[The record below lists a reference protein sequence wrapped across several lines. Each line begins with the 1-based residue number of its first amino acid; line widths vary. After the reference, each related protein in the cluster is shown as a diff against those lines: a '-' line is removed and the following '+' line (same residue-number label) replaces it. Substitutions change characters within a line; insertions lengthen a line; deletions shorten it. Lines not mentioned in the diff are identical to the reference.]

1 MTSQDTFVAALDQ
14 FGAIGKRVELDAALL
29 DAAADDRARIEEFE
43 VLIPL
48 VGSFNAGKTS
58 LVNAWLQRP
67 NERRLPTDI
76 VPQTALATEIRAAA
90 SAAEER
96 IEIYGEGDNLLRK
109 VDLVQF
115 EAIEKEA
122 LKNDQSQAH
131 YAKARLHSEHLRQ
144 GDRKVLVDMP
154 GLDSGVYTHNAAIQ
168 RYLPLGSYFVMV
180 VDAEQGT
187 LHASGIRQLREF
199 LDQDVESA
207 VLVNKIDKKATGDT
221 TAIVEHIQGQVRE
234 AFGKP
239 VPVHTVSAHSDDV
252 QAFADVLA
260 GVDFD
265 RALTTF
271 WSARTLALFN
281 EAERSLHT
289 RYSALNVSTAESD
302 RLIAELQQK
311 KEALED
317 KLRKD
322 EREIGQ
328 RYSDRAVDR
337 IVRDVRDAIREEASQ
352 LAEVCQHG
360 GEAAFQRE
368 INDIARQTLN
378 RTVDAQQSDTLQEII
393 RNYQVD
399 IDGLNTS
406 FAQFVHNHD
415 KDNEEWSAS
424 RAVPLV
430 DVALDAGRKSWDA
443 ARSVRTTID
452 TSRGLLSG
460 TALAGVLA
468 ATTSIVAPWLE
479 AIIIALPLIL
489 KFFGG
494 TNAEQRQE
502 EQAQQQRRELEMRIR
517 TDTASKVASELRP
530 RVADNYADV
539 ARGMIEQLRQRVSA
553 LVAAV
558 EVDINKSR
566 EEVEAQ
572 QHTAEQRRAELRAAI
587 EDLTKAKQPLEAP
600 A

>member
-1 MTSQDTFVAALDQ
+1 MTSQDTFVTALDR
-14 FGAIGKRVELDAALL
+14 FGAIGKGVELDAALL

-67 NERRLPTDI
+67 KERRLPTDI
-76 VPQTALATEIRAAA
+76 VPKTALATEIRAAA

-96 IEIYGEGDNLLRK
+96 IEIYGEDDKLLRE
-109 VDLVQF
+109 VEDFVQF

-122 LKNDQSQAH
+122 LKNDQPQAH

-180 VDAEQGT
+180 VDAAQGT

-207 VLVNKIDKKATGDT
+207 VLVNKIDKMATKDT
-221 TAIVEHIQGQVRE
+221 AAIVEHIQRQVRE

-271 WSARTLALFN
+271 WRARALALFN

-302 RLIAELQQK
+302 RLVAELQQK

-352 LAEVCQHG
+352 LAEFFQHG

-378 RTVDAQQSDTLQEII
+378 RTVDAQQSDTLQEIV

-406 FAQFVHNHD
+406 FSQFVR
-415 KDNEEWSAS
+415 KDDEGAS
-424 RAVPLV
+424 LDRDLV
-430 DVALDAGRKSWDA
+430 DVAVDAGRKSWNA
-443 ARSVRTTID
+443 ARRTKID
-452 TSRGLLSG
+452 TSGGLLSG
-460 TALAGVLA
+460 TALASVLG
-468 ATTSIVAPWLE
+468 ATTGIVAPWLS

-494 TNAEQRQE
+494 NEQRQG

-517 TDTASKVASELRP
+517 TDAASKVASELRP
-530 RVADNYADV
+530 KVADNYADV
-539 ARGMIEQLRQRVSA
+539 ARGMIEQLRQHVSA

-558 EVDINKSR
+558 EADINKSR

-572 QHTAEQRRAELRAAI
+572 QHTAEQRKTELRAAI

>member
-58 LVNAWLQRP
+58 LVNAWLKRP
-67 NERRLPTDI
+67 DERRLPTDI

-96 IEIYGEGDNLLRK
+96 IEIYGEGDNLLRR
-109 VDLVQF
+109 VDLAQF

-131 YAKARLHSEHLRQ
+131 YAKAQLHSEHLRQ

-154 GLDSGVYTHNAAIQ
+154 GLDSGVRTHNAAIQ

-207 VLVNKIDKKATGDT
+207 VLVNKIDKKATEDT
-221 TAIVEHIQGQVRE
+221 AAIVEHIQRQVRE

-239 VPVHTVSAHSDDV
+239 VPVHTVSAHSNDV

-271 WSARTLALFN
+271 WRARTLALFN

-360 GEAAFQRE
+360 GSDAFQRE

-406 FAQFVHNHD
+406 FSQFVRNHH
-415 KDNEEWSAS
+415 EEWSAS
-424 RAVPLV
+424 RASPLV
-430 DVALDAGRKSWDA
+430 AVAVDAGRKSWDA

-494 TNAEQRQE
+494 ANEQ

-530 RVADNYADV
+530 RVADNYAEV
-539 ARGMIEQLRQRVSA
+539 ARGMIEQLRQHVSA

-558 EVDINKSR
+558 EADINKSR

-572 QHTAEQRRAELRAAI
+572 QHTAEQRKAELRTAI

>member
-1 MTSQDTFVAALDQ
+1 MTSQDTFLTALDQ

-58 LVNAWLQRP
+58 LVNAWLKRP
-67 NERRLPTDI
+67 DERRLPTDI

-90 SAAEER
+90 SVAEER
-96 IEIYGEGDNLLRK
+96 IEIYGEDDNPLRK
-109 VDLVQF
+109 VDLAQF

-122 LKNDQSQAH
+122 LKNDQFQAH

-154 GLDSGVYTHNAAIQ
+154 GLDSGVRTHNAAIQ

-207 VLVNKIDKKATGDT
+207 VLLNKIDKKATEDT
-221 TAIVEHIQGQVRE
+221 SAIVEHIQRQVRE

-239 VPVHTVSAHSDDV
+239 VPVHTVSAHSNDV
-252 QAFADVLA
+252 QAFADVLT

-265 RALTTF
+265 RALATF
-271 WSARTLALFN
+271 WRARALALFN

-311 KEALED
+311 KEALEG

-360 GEAAFQRE
+360 GNEALQRE

-378 RTVDAQQSDTLQEII
+378 RTVDAQQSDTLQEIV

-399 IDGLNTS
+399 IDSLNTS
-406 FAQFVHNHD
+406 FAQFVHNED
-415 KDNEEWSAS
+415 EGWSAP
-424 RAVPLV
+424 RAAPLV
-430 DVALDAGRKSWDA
+430 AVAVDAGRKSWEA
-443 ARSVRTTID
+443 ARRTKID
-452 TSRGLLSG
+452 TSGGLLSG

-468 ATTSIVAPWLE
+468 ATTSFVAPWLE

-494 TNAEQRQE
+494 ANEQQ
-502 EQAQQQRRELEMRIR
+502 QAQQQRHELEMRIR

-530 RVADNYADV
+530 RVAENYAEV
-539 ARGMIEQLRQRVSA
+539 ARGMIEQLRQHVSA

-558 EVDINKSR
+558 EADINKSR

-572 QHTAEQRRAELRAAI
+572 QHTADQRKTELRAAI

>member
-1 MTSQDTFVAALDQ
+1 MTSQDAFVTALDQ

-67 NERRLPTDI
+67 DERRLPTDI

-109 VDLVQF
+109 VDLAQF

-131 YAKARLHSEHLRQ
+131 YAKAQLHSEHLRQ

-154 GLDSGVYTHNAAIQ
+154 GLDSGVRTHNAAIQ
-168 RYLPLGSYFVMV
+168 RYLPRGSYFVMV

-207 VLVNKIDKKATGDT
+207 VLVNKIDKKATEDT
-221 TAIVEHIQGQVRE
+221 SAIVEHIQRQVRE

-239 VPVHTVSAHSDDV
+239 VPVHTVSAHSNDV

-271 WSARTLALFN
+271 WRARALALFN

-302 RLIAELQQK
+302 QLIAELQQK

-378 RTVDAQQSDTLQEII
+378 RTVDAQQSDTLQEIV

-406 FAQFVHNHD
+406 FSQFVRNHH
-415 KDNEEWSAS
+415 EEWSAS
-424 RAVPLV
+424 RASPLV
-430 DVALDAGRKSWDA
+430 AVAVDAGRKSWDA

-494 TNAEQRQE
+494 ANEQ

-530 RVADNYADV
+530 RVADNYAEV
-539 ARGMIEQLRQRVSA
+539 ARGMIEQLRQHVSA

-558 EVDINKSR
+558 EADINKSR
-566 EEVEAQ
+566 EEVDAQ
-572 QHTAEQRRAELRAAI
+572 QHTADQRKAELRAAI
-587 EDLTKAKQPLEAP
+587 EDLTKTKQPLETLA
-600 A
+600 

>member
-1 MTSQDTFVAALDQ
+1 MTSQDTFVTALDQ

-29 DAAADDRARIEEFE
+29 DTAADDRARIEEFE

-67 NERRLPTDI
+67 DERRLPTDI

-271 WSARTLALFN
+271 WSARALALFN

-368 INDIARQTLN
+368 INDIVRQTLN
-378 RTVDAQQSDTLQEII
+378 RTVDAQQSDTLQEIV

-406 FAQFVHNHD
+406 FSQFVRNHH
-415 KDNEEWSAS
+415 EEWSAS
-424 RAVPLV
+424 RASPLV
-430 DVALDAGRKSWDA
+430 AVAVDAGRKSWDA
-443 ARSVRTTID
+443 ARRTKID
-452 TSRGLLSG
+452 TSGGLLGG

-494 TNAEQRQE
+494 ANAEQRQE
-502 EQAQQQRRELEMRIR
+502 EQAQQQRRELELRIR

-530 RVADNYADV
+530 RVAANYADV
-539 ARGMIEQLRQRVSA
+539 ARGMIEQLRQHVSA

-558 EVDINKSR
+558 EADINKSR

-572 QHTAEQRRAELRAAI
+572 QHTADQRKAELRAAI
-587 EDLTKAKQPLEAP
+587 EDLTKARQPLEAP

>member
-14 FGAIGKRVELDAALL
+14 FGAIGKRVELDVALL

-58 LVNAWLQRP
+58 LVNAWLKRP
-67 NERRLPTDI
+67 DERRLPTDI

-96 IEIYGEGDNLLRK
+96 IEIYGEGDKLLQK
-109 VDLVQF
+109 VDLAQF

-122 LKNDQSQAH
+122 LKNDQFQAH

-154 GLDSGVYTHNAAIQ
+154 GLDSGVRTHNAAIQ

-207 VLVNKIDKKATGDT
+207 VLVNKIDKKATEDT

-271 WSARTLALFN
+271 WSARALALFN

-302 RLIAELQQK
+302 RLVAELQQK

-378 RTVDAQQSDTLQEII
+378 RTVDAQQSDTLQEIV

-406 FAQFVHNHD
+406 FSQFVR
-415 KDNEEWSAS
+415 KDDEEWSAS
-424 RAVPLV
+424 RAAPLV
-430 DVALDAGRKSWDA
+430 AVAVDAGRKSWDA
-443 ARSVRTTID
+443 ARRTKID
-452 TSRGLLSG
+452 TSAGLLSG

-468 ATTSIVAPWLE
+468 ATTSLVAPWLE

-494 TNAEQRQE
+494 TNEQ

-539 ARGMIEQLRQRVSA
+539 ARGMIEQLRQHVSA

-558 EVDINKSR
+558 EADINKSR
-566 EEVEAQ
+566 EEVEAE
-572 QHTAEQRRAELRAAI
+572 QHTADQRKTELRTAI

>member
-1 MTSQDTFVAALDQ
+1 MTSQDTFAAALDQ
-14 FGAIGKRVELDAALL
+14 FGAIGKRVELAATLL

-67 NERRLPTDI
+67 EERRLPTDI

-96 IEIYGEGDNLLRK
+96 IEIYGEGDKLLRK
-109 VDLVQF
+109 VDLAQF

-154 GLDSGVYTHNAAIQ
+154 GLDSGVRTHNAAIQ

-239 VPVHTVSAHSDDV
+239 VPVHAVSAHSNDV

-271 WSARTLALFN
+271 WKVRALALFN

-378 RTVDAQQSDTLQEII
+378 RTVDAQQSDTLQEIV

-406 FAQFVHNHD
+406 FSQFVRNHH
-415 KDNEEWSAS
+415 EEWSAS
-424 RAVPLV
+424 RASPLV
-430 DVALDAGRKSWDA
+430 AVAVDAGRKSWDA

-494 TNAEQRQE
+494 ANEQ
-502 EQAQQQRRELEMRIR
+502 EQAQQRRELEMRIR

-530 RVADNYADV
+530 RVADNYAEV
-539 ARGMIEQLRQRVSA
+539 ARGMIEQLRQHVSA

-558 EVDINKSR
+558 EADINKSR

-572 QHTAEQRRAELRAAI
+572 QHTADQRKAELRAAI

>member
-67 NERRLPTDI
+67 EERRLPTDI
-76 VPQTALATEIRAAA
+76 VPQTALATEIRAGA

-96 IEIYGEGDNLLRK
+96 IEIYREGNKLLRK
-109 VDLVQF
+109 VDLAQF

-122 LKNDQSQAH
+122 LKNDQFQAH

-154 GLDSGVYTHNAAIQ
+154 GLDSGVHTHNAAIQ

-207 VLVNKIDKKATGDT
+207 VLVNKIDKKATEAS
-221 TAIVEHIQGQVRE
+221 AIVEHIQRQVRE

-239 VPVHTVSAHSDDV
+239 VPVHTVSAHSNDV

-271 WSARTLALFN
+271 WKARALALFN

-378 RTVDAQQSDTLQEII
+378 RTVDAQQSDTLQEIV

-406 FAQFVHNHD
+406 FSQFVR
-415 KDNEEWSAS
+415 KDDEEWSAS
-424 RAVPLV
+424 RAAPLV
-430 DVALDAGRKSWDA
+430 AVAVDAGRKSWDA
-443 ARSVRTTID
+443 ARRTKID
-452 TSRGLLSG
+452 TSAGLLSG

-468 ATTSIVAPWLE
+468 ATTSLVAPWLE

-494 TNAEQRQE
+494 TNEQ

-539 ARGMIEQLRQRVSA
+539 ARGMIEQLRQHVSA

-558 EVDINKSR
+558 EADINKSR
-566 EEVEAQ
+566 EEVEAE
-572 QHTAEQRRAELRAAI
+572 QHTADQRKTELRTAI

>member
-1 MTSQDTFVAALDQ
+1 MTSQDTFVTALDQ

-67 NERRLPTDI
+67 KERRLPTDI

-90 SAAEER
+90 SAADER
-96 IEIYGEGDNLLRK
+96 IEIYGESDNPLRE
-109 VDLVQF
+109 VDLAQF

-154 GLDSGVYTHNAAIQ
+154 GLDSGVRTHNAAIQ

-207 VLVNKIDKKATGDT
+207 VLLNKIDKKATEDT
-221 TAIVEHIQGQVRE
+221 AAIVEHIQRQVRE

-239 VPVHTVSAHSDDV
+239 VPVHTVSAHSNDV

-265 RALTTF
+265 RALATF
-271 WSARTLALFN
+271 WRARALALFN

-311 KEALED
+311 KEALEG

-360 GEAAFQRE
+360 GNEALQRE

-378 RTVDAQQSDTLQEII
+378 RTVDAQQSDTLQEIV

-399 IDGLNTS
+399 IDSLNTS
-406 FAQFVHNHD
+406 FAQFVHNED
-415 KDNEEWSAS
+415 EGWSAP
-424 RAVPLV
+424 RAAPLV
-430 DVALDAGRKSWDA
+430 AVAVDAGRKSWEA
-443 ARSVRTTID
+443 ARRTKID
-452 TSRGLLSG
+452 TSGGLLSG

-468 ATTSIVAPWLE
+468 ATTSFVAPWLE

-494 TNAEQRQE
+494 ANEQQ
-502 EQAQQQRRELEMRIR
+502 QAQQQRHELEMRIR

-530 RVADNYADV
+530 RVAENYAEV
-539 ARGMIEQLRQRVSA
+539 ARGMIEQLRQHVSA

-558 EVDINKSR
+558 EADINKSR

-572 QHTAEQRRAELRAAI
+572 QHTADQRKTELRAAI

>member
-1 MTSQDTFVAALDQ
+1 MTSQDTFVTALDQ

-29 DAAADDRARIEEFE
+29 DAAADDRTRIKEFE

-58 LVNAWLQRP
+58 LVNAWLKRP
-67 NERRLPTDI
+67 DERRLPTDI
-76 VPQTALATEIRAAA
+76 VPQTALATEIRPAT

-109 VDLVQF
+109 VDLAQF

-239 VPVHTVSAHSDDV
+239 VPVHTVSAHSNDV

-271 WSARTLALFN
+271 WRARALALFN

-378 RTVDAQQSDTLQEII
+378 RTVDARQSDTLQEIV

-406 FAQFVHNHD
+406 FSQFVR
-415 KDNEEWSAS
+415 KDDEGAS
-424 RAVPLV
+424 LDRDLV
-430 DVALDAGRKSWDA
+430 DVAVDAGRKSWNA
-443 ARSVRTTID
+443 ARRTKID
-452 TSRGLLSG
+452 TSGGLLSG
-460 TALAGVLA
+460 TALAGVLG
-468 ATTSIVAPWLE
+468 ATTGIVAPWLS

-494 TNAEQRQE
+494 ANEQ

-517 TDTASKVASELRP
+517 TDVASKVASELRP
-530 RVADNYADV
+530 KVAESYADV
-539 ARGMIEQLRQRVSA
+539 ARGMIEQLRQHVSA

-558 EVDINKSR
+558 EADINKSR

-572 QHTAEQRRAELRAAI
+572 QHTAEQRKAELRAAI

>member
-1 MTSQDTFVAALDQ
+1 MTSQDTFVTALDQ

-29 DAAADDRARIEEFE
+29 DAAADDRTRIKEFE

-58 LVNAWLQRP
+58 LVNAWLKRP
-67 NERRLPTDI
+67 DERRLPTDI
-76 VPQTALATEIRAAA
+76 VPQTALATEIRPAT

-109 VDLVQF
+109 VDLAQF

-239 VPVHTVSAHSDDV
+239 VPVHTVSAHSNDV

-271 WSARTLALFN
+271 WRARALALFN

-378 RTVDAQQSDTLQEII
+378 RTVDAQQSDTLQEIV

-399 IDGLNTS
+399 INGLNTS
-406 FAQFVHNHD
+406 FSQFVRNED
-415 KDNEEWSAS
+415 EEWSAP
-424 RAVPLV
+424 RAAPLV
-430 DVALDAGRKSWDA
+430 AVAVDAGRKSWDA

-494 TNAEQRQE
+494 ANEQ

-530 RVADNYADV
+530 RVADNYAEV
-539 ARGMIEQLRQRVSA
+539 ARGMIEQLRQHVSA

-558 EVDINKSR
+558 EADINKSR
-566 EEVEAQ
+566 EEVEAE
-572 QHTAEQRRAELRAAI
+572 QHTADQRKAELRAAI
-587 EDLTKAKQPLEAP
+587 EDLTKAKQPLEAR

>member
-1 MTSQDTFVAALDQ
+1 MTSQDAFVTALDQ

-29 DAAADDRARIEEFE
+29 DAAADDRASIEEFE

-67 NERRLPTDI
+67 DERRLPTDI

-109 VDLVQF
+109 VDLAQF
-115 EAIEKEA
+115 EAIEKDA

-131 YAKARLHSEHLRQ
+131 YAKAQLYSEHLRQ

-154 GLDSGVYTHNAAIQ
+154 GLDSGVRTHNAAIQ

-207 VLVNKIDKKATGDT
+207 VLVNKIDKKATEDT
-221 TAIVEHIQGQVRE
+221 AAIVEHIQRQVRE

-239 VPVHTVSAHSDDV
+239 VPVHTVSAHSNDV

-271 WSARTLALFN
+271 WSARALALFN

-378 RTVDAQQSDTLQEII
+378 RTVDAQQSDTLQEIV

-406 FAQFVHNHD
+406 FSQFVRNHH
-415 KDNEEWSAS
+415 EEWSAS
-424 RAVPLV
+424 RASPLV
-430 DVALDAGRKSWDA
+430 AVAVDAGRKSWDA

-452 TSRGLLSG
+452 TRPGLLSG

-494 TNAEQRQE
+494 ANEQ

-530 RVADNYADV
+530 RVADNYAEV
-539 ARGMIEQLRQRVSA
+539 ARGMIEQLRQHVSA

-558 EVDINKSR
+558 EADINKSR
-566 EEVEAQ
+566 EEVDAQ
-572 QHTAEQRRAELRAAI
+572 QHTADQRKAELRAAI
-587 EDLTKAKQPLEAP
+587 EDLTKTKQPLETLA
-600 A
+600 

>member
-1 MTSQDTFVAALDQ
+1 MTSQDAFVTALDQ

-122 LKNDQSQAH
+122 LKNEQSQAH

-144 GDRKVLVDMP
+144 GDRNVLVDMP

-221 TAIVEHIQGQVRE
+221 TAIVEHIQRQVRE

-239 VPVHTVSAHSDDV
+239 VPVHTVSAHSNDV

-271 WSARTLALFN
+271 WRARALALFN

-378 RTVDAQQSDTLQEII
+378 RTVDAQQSDTLQEIV

-406 FAQFVHNHD
+406 FAQFAR
-415 KDNEEWSAS
+415 KDDEGAS
-424 RAVPLV
+424 LDRDLV
-430 DVALDAGRKSWDA
+430 DVAVDAGRKSWNA
-443 ARSVRTTID
+443 ARRTKID
-452 TSRGLLSG
+452 TSGGLLSG
-460 TALAGVLA
+460 TALAGVLG
-468 ATTSIVAPWLE
+468 ATSGIVAPWLS

-494 TNAEQRQE
+494 NEQRQG

-517 TDTASKVASELRP
+517 TDAASKVASELRP
-530 RVADNYADV
+530 KVAANYADV
-539 ARGMIEQLRQRVSA
+539 ARGMIEQLRQHVSA

-558 EVDINKSR
+558 EADINKSR